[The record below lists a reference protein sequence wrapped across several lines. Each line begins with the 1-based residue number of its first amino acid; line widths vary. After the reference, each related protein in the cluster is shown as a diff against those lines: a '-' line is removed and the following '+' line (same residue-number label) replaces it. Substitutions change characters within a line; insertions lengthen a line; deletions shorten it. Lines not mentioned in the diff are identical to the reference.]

1 LSHKY
6 GEGEIPMSY
15 ENPWYYEEKI
25 VESDIIDE
33 YIGFVY
39 NITNLTNNKRYIG
52 KKLLKRTKTRQVKGK
67 KKRSLVESDW
77 KLYYGSNKELQ
88 DDVSILGTGK
98 FKREILRLCKTKG
111 ECNYFEA
118 KYQFNLEV
126 LENEDYYNC
135 WIQVK
140 VHKSHLNKIR
150 R

>member
-1 LSHKY
+1 
-6 GEGEIPMSY
+6 MSY
-15 ENPWYYEEKI
+15 ENPWCYQGQI
-25 VESDIIDE
+25 VESDIIEE
-33 YIGFVY
+33 YVGFVY

-52 KKLLKRTKTRQVKGK
+52 KKLLKKTKTKQVKGK

-77 KLYYGSNKELQ
+77 KTYYGSNKELQ
-88 DDVSILGTGK
+88 DDVVQMGASN

-126 LENEDYYNC
+126 LETNDYYNT

-140 VHKSHLNKIR
+140 VHRSHLNKIK
-150 R
+150 